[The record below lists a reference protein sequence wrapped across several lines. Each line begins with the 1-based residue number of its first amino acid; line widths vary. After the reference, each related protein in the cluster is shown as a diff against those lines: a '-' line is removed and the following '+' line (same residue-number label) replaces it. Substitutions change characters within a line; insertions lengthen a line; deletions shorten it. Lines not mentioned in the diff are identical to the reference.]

1 MTSSRR
7 TRTRDQTTSEAAA
20 FPYEGPEA
28 LRQPIA
34 AVLSGALVGLSLVG
48 GVAGGL
54 WRLGVA
60 VPDPLSF
67 TRTGQVL
74 LVHAALMICGFLG
87 TVIGIERAVAV
98 KRRAAFIAP
107 LASGSGALCLVLGQ
121 QAPGAWLGVAAAVS
135 FLAVNAVVVRR
146 QHAAHTL
153 LLLVGAAAWVT
164 GNVLFALGYGGTTVF
179 PWWFD

>member
-1 MTSSRR
+1 MV
-7 TRTRDQTTSEAAA
+7 
-20 FPYEGPEA
+20 F
-28 LRQPIA
+28 
-34 AVLSGALVGLSLVG
+34 GALVTVSLVA

-67 TRTGQVL
+67 AWTGQVL

-98 KRRAAFIAP
+98 KHRAAFLAP

-121 QAPGAWLGVAAAVS
+121 QAAGAWLGVAAAVS

-164 GNVLFALGYGGTTVF
+164 GNVLFALGHGGNTVF
-179 PWWFD
+179 PGGLPFSS